1 MKLGLYEHYKGK
13 RYQVVGVARH
23 TESLE
28 EVVVYQSLY
37 GDYSLWVRPA
47 AMFQE
52 DVIIEGVKQPRFKYL
67 GELCTTGAV
76 LN

>member
-13 RYQVVGVARH
+13 QYQVIGVARH

-52 DVIIEGVKQPRFKYL
+52 DVIIKGVKQPRFRYL
-67 GELCTTGAV
+67 GELCTAGAV